1 MSREP
6 VTLPPTD
13 SELVRL
19 VESVCDGTIE
29 PAGRQRLESLLTGD
43 PQAQLYYVACLDLH
57 VQMRRLM
64 RGRGKQPSAG
74 CAVPVLDAPWLPLSL
89 FNPAPWAAYATAGL
103 LLAIGVL
110 AAWVWSLSDGHP
122 DSQLARGMQMGVQI
136 AATAAPAAGK
146 TATAPIRP
154 KEPTALRSPTR
165 DAHNLGPSAASQPP
179 GPIVCRITEMT
190 AISGK
195 TVCDDIDRY
204 VRAQPGTPVRV
215 GWEFLLDSGRLE
227 LTYNSGAKVI
237 IEGPVKYTV
246 EQENGGF
253 LSLGKLTVNVRR
265 QGGRAGSESEG
276 VGKLVP
282 SPVGR
287 GAGGE
292 GGAPNRAPM
301 PPAAP
306 VFIVRTPFAIV
317 NDADGE
323 FGIKVDKSGGSRTQ
337 VFRGRVLWRWE
348 CSDGPPYGYAFTLK
362 EKYQAQLDV
371 RDGEAALLVLGSR
384 AHDPMRAMPAAAPVV
399 AVEKMK
405 KSIAN

>member
-1 MSREP
+1 
-6 VTLPPTD
+6 
-13 SELVRL
+13 
-19 VESVCDGTIE
+19 
-29 PAGRQRLESLLTGD
+29 
-43 PQAQLYYVACLDLH
+43 
-57 VQMRRLM
+57 
-64 RGRGKQPSAG
+64 
-74 CAVPVLDAPWLPLSL
+74 
-89 FNPAPWAAYATAGL
+89 
-103 LLAIGVL
+103 
-110 AAWVWSLSDGHP
+110 
-122 DSQLARGMQMGVQI
+122 MGVQI

-292 GGAPNRAPM
+292 GGAPNRATH
-301 PPAAP
+301 AAG
-306 VFIVRTPFAIV
+306 R
-317 NDADGE
+317 
-323 FGIKVDKSGGSRTQ
+323 SRFHRSHSLRHRQ
-337 VFRGRVLWRWE
+337 RRGRR
-348 CSDGPPYGYAFTLK
+348 
-362 EKYQAQLDV
+362 V
-371 RDGEAALLVLGSR
+371 RHQSR
-384 AHDPMRAMPAAAPVV
+384 
-399 AVEKMK
+399 
-405 KSIAN
+405 